1 MDNREPMRF
10 VDLVA
15 GSLASE
21 TATIAFLQG
30 TGFGGARVREWYRTL
45 RVGAYA
51 MDVLT
56 LIIGT
61 YVAVRVVPDELW
73 MQLLAAVAVQLAHD
87 VLFGAFIRTR
97 AAKGPLMDLFR
108 RYAAEMRWHVLW
120 ADALMMLLTVLGMH
134 AVSYLTA
141 NDAALVA
148 CVAAYVGLVLVHSFP
163 KWQVRSTGT

>member
-1 MDNREPMRF
+1 MLF

-15 GSLASE
+15 GALAVD
-21 TATIAFLQG
+21 TATVAFLQS

-51 MDVLT
+51 MDVLS

-61 YVAVRVVPDELW
+61 YVAVRVVNELW
-73 MQLLAAVAVQLAHD
+73 AQLLIAVAVQLVHD
-87 VLFGAFIRTR
+87 VLFGAFLRTR

-120 ADALMMLLTVLGMH
+120 ADALMMVLTVLSAH
-134 AVSYLTA
+134 AVSYLPA

-163 KWQVRSTGT
+163 KWQVRST